1 MFSWSKSRSAFLVGV
16 CDGDTGVGLVNRE
29 DWGVVALFGL
39 ANCLKKPCWTFV
51 FRPASS
57 SDCSETGS
65 SVRFRFW
72 LDTTALPGAGG
83 GGVDDLVLAVLLR
96 FGVAFSPSV
105 LVRLAAPL
113 VVFSEDCML
122 SSATALRFR
131 EIAMCMK
138 CVEAV
143 IKGKMR

>member
-1 MFSWSKSRSAFLVGV
+1 LGSGSAFWSGKLLEKALLDLCLPSCLFIG
-16 CDGDTGVGLVNRE
+16 
-29 DWGVVALFGL
+29 LFGD
-39 ANCLKKPCWTFV
+39 WIQ
-51 FRPASS
+51 
-57 SDCSETGS
+57 CSLP
-65 SVRFRFW
+65 FW

-105 LVRLAAPL
+105 LVRLAALL